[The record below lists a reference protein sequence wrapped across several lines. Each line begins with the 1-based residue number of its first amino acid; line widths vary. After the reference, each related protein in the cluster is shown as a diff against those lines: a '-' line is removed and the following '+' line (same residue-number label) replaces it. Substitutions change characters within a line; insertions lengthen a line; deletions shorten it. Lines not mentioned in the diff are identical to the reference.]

1 MDGNLFEVLNNE
13 KNGNDKK
20 NIKFLKN
27 LDEMRDVE
35 SVISKEIFVDK
46 LKSEENDSEMEK
58 FFEVKF
64 DYVIRFML

>member
-13 KNGNDKK
+13 KKGNDKK
-20 NIKFLKN
+20 IIKFLKN

>member
-1 MDGNLFEVLNNE
+1 MDGNLFEVLNYE

-20 NIKFLKN
+20 IIKFLKN

>member
-1 MDGNLFEVLNNE
+1 MDGNLFEVLNYE
-13 KNGNDKK
+13 KIGNDKK
-20 NIKFLKN
+20 IIKFLKN

-64 DYVIRFML
+64 DYVFRFML

>member
-20 NIKFLKN
+20 IIKFLKN

>member
-1 MDGNLFEVLNNE
+1 MFEVLNNE

-20 NIKFLKN
+20 IIKFLKN
-27 LDEMRDVE
+27 LDEMRDGE

>member
-13 KNGNDKK
+13 KNDNDKK
-20 NIKFLKN
+20 IIKFLKN

>member
-20 NIKFLKN
+20 IIKFLKN

-46 LKSEENDSEMEK
+46 LKSEENDSEMEE

>member
-1 MDGNLFEVLNNE
+1 MDGNLFEVWNNE

-20 NIKFLKN
+20 IIKFLKN

>member
-20 NIKFLKN
+20 IIKFLKS
-27 LDEMRDVE
+27 LDEMIDVE

-46 LKSEENDSEMEK
+46 LKSEENDSEIEK

>member
-20 NIKFLKN
+20 IIKFLKN

-46 LKSEENDSEMEK
+46 LKSEENDSEIEK

>member
-1 MDGNLFEVLNNE
+1 MFEVLNYE

-20 NIKFLKN
+20 IIKFLKN

>member
-20 NIKFLKN
+20 IIKFLKN

-35 SVISKEIFVDK
+35 SVISEEIFVDK

>member
-20 NIKFLKN
+20 IIKFLKN
-27 LDEMRDVE
+27 LDEMRNVE

>member
-13 KNGNDKK
+13 KNDNDKK
-20 NIKFLKN
+20 IIKFLKN

-46 LKSEENDSEMEK
+46 LKSEENDIEMEK

-64 DYVIRFML
+64 DYVFRFML

>member
-20 NIKFLKN
+20 IIKFLKS
-27 LDEMRDVE
+27 LDEMIDVE

>member
-1 MDGNLFEVLNNE
+1 MFEVLNNE

-20 NIKFLKN
+20 IIKFLKN

>member
-20 NIKFLKN
+20 IIKFLN
-27 LDEMRDVE
+27 NFDEMRDVE

>member
-20 NIKFLKN
+20 IVKFLKN

>member
-20 NIKFLKN
+20 IIKFLKI

>member
-20 NIKFLKN
+20 IIKFLKN
-27 LDEMRDVE
+27 LDEMRDGE

>member
-20 NIKFLKN
+20 IIKFLKN
-27 LDEMRDVE
+27 SDETRDVE

>member
-1 MDGNLFEVLNNE
+1 M
-13 KNGNDKK
+13 
-20 NIKFLKN
+20 KN

-35 SVISKEIFVDK
+35 SVISKEIFVNK

>member
-1 MDGNLFEVLNNE
+1 M
-13 KNGNDKK
+13 
-20 NIKFLKN
+20 KN

-64 DYVIRFML
+64 DYVFRFML

>member
-1 MDGNLFEVLNNE
+1 MDGNLFEVMNNE

-20 NIKFLKN
+20 IIKFLKN

>member
-1 MDGNLFEVLNNE
+1 MNNE

-20 NIKFLKN
+20 IIKFLKN